1 MQGLHLHDSE
11 DVFFLV
17 KQLLLMCTVKC
28 RLINLEISVQIV
40 LDHSADREQVVR
52 AGSLDIESVGNS
64 VNVAWIR
71 FLV

>member
-1 MQGLHLHDSE
+1 MQGLQLHDS
-11 DVFFLV
+11 DNMFFLV

-28 RLINLEISVQIV
+28 RLINFEISVQIV
-40 LDHSADREQVVR
+40 LDHSADREQVR
-52 AGSLDIESVGNS
+52 GGSLDIESVSNS